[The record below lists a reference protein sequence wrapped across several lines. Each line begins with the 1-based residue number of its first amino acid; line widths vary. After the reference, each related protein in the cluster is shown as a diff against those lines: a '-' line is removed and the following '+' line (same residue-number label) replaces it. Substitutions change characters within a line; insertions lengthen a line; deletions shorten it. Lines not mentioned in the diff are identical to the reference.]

1 VGHASHLTPALFD
14 FVTAWLSPPPARVLE
29 VGCGD
34 GELSRRL
41 GAAGWDVTGIDP
53 EAPSDG
59 PFVRATL
66 EEFQAQ
72 ASFDAAVA
80 SRSLHHLHD
89 LERALDNL
97 ASMLLPAGRLVLFE
111 FAVEHADGAARR
123 WLDERGLPPPI
134 DDEHRAEVLELA
146 TLRREL
152 ERRFAELFA
161 EPAPYLAFEA
171 GRPEL
176 EAEERTAIEDGRLR
190 AAGMRLVYELRGGG

>member
-1 VGHASHLTPALFD
+1 VGHASHLTPSLFD
-14 FVTAWLSPPPARVLE
+14 FVTAWLPPPPARVLE

-41 GAAGWDVTGIDP
+41 AAAGWDVTGIDP
-53 EAPSDG
+53 EAPSEA
-59 PFVRATL
+59 PFVGATL

-72 ASFDAAVA
+72 APFDAAVA

-111 FAVEHADGAARR
+111 FAVEHADAAARR
-123 WLDERGLPPPI
+123 WLDERGLTPPI

-161 EPAPYLAFEA
+161 EPAPYLALEA
-171 GRPEL
+171 ARPEL
-176 EAEERTAIEDGRLR
+176 EAEERAAIEDGSLR
-190 AAGMRLVYELRGGG
+190 AAGMRLVYESRGDR